1 MAKCK
6 CIKTLE
12 SGTSGITFEDNRYY
26 AYDFISSIG
35 DNPSFFR
42 VYFESNKFHN
52 IDVKTFKEHF
62 KKY

>member
-6 CIKTLE
+6 CIKKLNVDAKE
-12 SGTSGITFEDNRYY
+12 IVFEENNYY

-42 VYFESNKFHN
+42 VYFDDNKFHK

>member
-6 CIKTLE
+6 CIKTLASDRPE
-12 SGTSGITFEDNRYY
+12 IVFEENRYY

-35 DNPSFFR
+35 ENPSFFR
-42 VYFESNKFHN
+42 VYFEDNKFHRM
-52 IDVKTFKEHF
+52 DVKTFKEHF